1 MALSLDLFLLC
12 HLKEIEKC
20 DMIKFFDAKREK
32 IESLPERKRSIM
44 LRWAFANTIFCFITF
59 TIFTVLIYQLTIT
72 TFINAE
78 KGDMLQALDNVEQ
91 RLARSEN
98 ELTEENLFDYLG
110 YGQDYTASKQW
121 RENELETLG
130 SMIGSRKSFY
140 VFDVNEKLIYSTR
153 AYNFPLRKDVGDSSV
168 AIRTFGDYS
177 GYLAERPVFSSK
189 TGELIGYVQ
198 AFYDMSYYYSVRT
211 KLLIA
216 LIILEIIAL
225 FIAQFV
231 GYFMASRYIKPLE
244 RLHDAITTRANNLSM
259 DFKPVLIQTGDEIE
273 ELATVYNDMM
283 IKLNDYVD
291 QQKRFVSDVS
301 HELRTPLAVLD
312 GHLNLLNRWGKN
324 DPEVLDESLIASIEE
339 VKTMRTML
347 EEMLALARLES
358 IDFQDED
365 LICDPTEVSNFLMK
379 NFLLIHPDLK
389 MSVKN
394 DLSPDSLA
402 HIYPNHYEQGL
413 KILIDNAIKYS
424 PKDRQEV
431 NLHLAEDEDYIITTV
446 EDRGYGISEDDLK
459 HVFERFFRADKARNR
474 DIGGTGLG
482 LSIIN
487 RLVENYEG
495 EISVTSVLGE
505 GSKFTLKIPKIK

>member
-1 MALSLDLFLLC
+1 MA
-12 HLKEIEKC
+12 
-20 DMIKFFDAKREK
+20 KFFDSKKE
-32 IESLPERKRSIM
+32 ITESLPERKRSIM

-59 TIFTVLIYQLTIT
+59 TIFAVLVYQLTIT
-72 TFINAE
+72 TFINSE
-78 KGDMLQALDNVEQ
+78 KDDMMRALDNVEQ
-91 RLARSEN
+91 SLSQAEMPLSEKNLSNYLAYAR
-98 ELTEENLFDYLG
+98 
-110 YGQDYTASKQW
+110 DYTTSNQA

-140 VFDVNEKLIYSTR
+140 VFDVSENLLYSTN
-153 AYNFPLRKDVGDSSV
+153 AYGFPLRKDVGDSTDAV
-168 AIRTFGDYS
+168 RTFGDYS
-177 GYLAERPVFSSK
+177 GYLVERPVHSQK
-189 TGELIGYVQ
+189 TGKLVGYVQ
-198 AFYDMSYYYSVRT
+198 AFYDMSYYYTVRT

-244 RLHDAITTRANNLSM
+244 RLHDAIITRTNNLSM
-259 DFKPVLIQTGDEIE
+259 DFKPVVIQTGDEIE

-283 IKLNDYVD
+283 TKINEYVD

-324 DPEVLDESLIASIEE
+324 DPEVLDESLLASIEE

-358 IDFQDED
+358 IDFRDED
-365 LICDPTEVSNFLMK
+365 LICDPIEVSNFLMK
-379 NFLLIHPDLK
+379 NFLLIHPDLDLT
-389 MSVKN
+389 VKN
-394 DLSPDSLA
+394 DLTPGRLA

-424 PKDRQEV
+424 PADRQEV
-431 NLHLAEDEDYIITTV
+431 SIHLEEDENFIITSV
-446 EDRGYGISEDDLK
+446 EDHGYGIGKDDLK
-459 HVFERFFRADKARNR
+459 HIFERFFRADKARNR

-482 LSIIN
+482 LSIIS
-487 RLVENYEG
+487 RLVKNYEG
-495 EISVTSVLGE
+495 DISVTSVLGE
-505 GSKFTLKIPKIK
+505 GSKFILKIPKIK

>member
-1 MALSLDLFLLC
+1 MVLPLDLFLLWRC
-12 HLKEIEKC
+12 KEIEKC
-20 DMIKFFDAKREK
+20 DMVKFFDSKKKKAEN
-32 IESLPERKRSIM
+32 LPERKRSIM

-59 TIFTVLIYQLTIT
+59 TIFTVLVYQLTIT
-72 TFINAE
+72 TFINSE
-78 KGDMLQALDNVEQ
+78 KEDMMKALDNVEQ
-91 RLARSEN
+91 SLSQSESKLSEDNLAN
-98 ELTEENLFDYLG
+98 YLA
-110 YGQDYTASKQW
+110 YAKDYTASSQGK
-121 RENELETLG
+121 ENELETLG

-140 VFDVNEKLIYSTR
+140 VFDVGENLIYSTNS
-153 AYNFPLRKDVGDSSV
+153 YGFPLRKDVGDSTHAV
-168 AIRTFGDYS
+168 RTFGEYS
-177 GYLAERPVFSSK
+177 GYLVERPVHSKK
-189 TGELIGYVQ
+189 TGKLIGYVQ

-244 RLHDAITTRANNLSM
+244 RLHDAITTRANNLKA
-259 DFKPVLIQTGDEIE
+259 DFKPVVIQTGDEIE

-291 QQKRFVSDVS
+291 QQKRIVSDVS

-324 DPEVLDESLIASIEE
+324 DPEVLEESLQASIEE
-339 VKTMRTML
+339 VSTMRTML

-365 LICDPTEVSNFLMK
+365 LICDPTEVSNFLKK
-379 NFLLIHPDLK
+379 NFLLIHPDLNLT
-389 MSVKN
+389 VEN
-394 DLSPDSLA
+394 YLTPGSLA

-431 NLHLAEDEDYIITTV
+431 KIHLEEDDKYIITTV
-446 EDRGYGISEDDLK
+446 EDRGYGISQEDLK

-482 LSIIN
+482 LSIIQ
-487 RLVENYEG
+487 RIVENYDG
-495 EISVTSVLGE
+495 DVSVTSIVGE